1 MLGCYFLYQ
10 KTASMHVANENIL
23 LYFLSKKQIVFC
35 FDQDGPRHSLWPL
48 MACVF
53 VTWDG
58 DSDGL
63 RRNFAAG
70 ILVICLRAG
79 KKPPGIVI

>member
-1 MLGCYFLYQ
+1 MYQSIFFLKVMLGCYFLYQ
-10 KTASMHVANENIL
+10 KTASMHAANENIL

-35 FDQDGPRHSLWPL
+35 FDQDGPHHSLWPL

-53 VTWDG
+53 VTWNG

-63 RRNFAAG
+63 QKFCSRHFGN
-70 ILVICLRAG
+70 L
-79 KKPPGIVI
+79 P